1 MRISDWSSD
10 VCSSDLNTCVI
21 NMSQPVGLERGNGRI
36 ERTARL
42 RLVQFNHARIECE
55 RWQHIVE
62 RCRTK
67 AARHCLGS
75 YNGEIVMKYGRSVK
89 RCVGKEC
96 VRTSHIRWAPYHKK
110 KKKK

>member
-1 MRISDWSSD
+1 MRNSDWSSD
-10 VCSSDLNTCVI
+10 VCSSDLGLTICVIGYSSAGNTCVI

-62 RCRTK
+62 RCRTN

-75 YNGEIVMKYGRSVK
+75 YNGEIVLKSGLVLRHS
-89 RCVGKEC
+89 G
-96 VRTSHIRWAPYHKK
+96 
-110 KKKK
+110 

>member
-1 MRISDWSSD
+1 
-10 VCSSDLNTCVI
+10 
-21 NMSQPVGLERGNGRI
+21 MSQPVGLERGNGRI

-62 RCRTK
+62 RCRTN

-75 YNGEIVMKYGRSVK
+75 YNGEIVLKSGLVLRHSRS
-89 RCVGKEC
+89 EEH
-96 VRTSHIRWAPYHKK
+96 TSELQSLMRISYSVSSYKK
-110 KKKK
+110 TILTSQILQP